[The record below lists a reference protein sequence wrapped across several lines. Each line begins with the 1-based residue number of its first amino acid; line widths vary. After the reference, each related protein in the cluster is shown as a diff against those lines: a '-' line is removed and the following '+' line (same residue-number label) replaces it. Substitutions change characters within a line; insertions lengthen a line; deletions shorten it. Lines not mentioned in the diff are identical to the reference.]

1 MCLLKNIIVKTW
13 NRYRKVKKGIGNAM
27 RDKIWNGIEHHIH
40 PLGGLE
46 HAVLIDARPGYAKFS
61 IVIPPEAINMYG
73 IVHGG
78 FLFTLCDTA
87 SGMAT
92 YAYEVENTTQQASI
106 NFIKGL
112 PPEAGKIYVECR
124 SVHKGRSTVVNQVEI
139 TTESGN
145 LAAVA
150 TITMFLLKPVE

>member
-1 MCLLKNIIVKTW
+1 MIT
-13 NRYRKVKKGIGNAM
+13 M
-27 RDKIWNGIEHHIH
+27 RDKIWKGIEEHIH

-61 IVIPPEAINMYG
+61 IVIMPEAMNVYG

-87 SGMAT
+87 AGMAT

-106 NFIKGL
+106 HFIKGL
-112 PPEAGKIYVECR
+112 TIETGKIYVECR

-139 TTESGN
+139 TTESGM

-150 TITMFLLKPVE
+150 TITMFLLKPIE